1 MRAHPLITT
10 LAAIGAALIVI
21 DGDTIRSDEE
31 RIRLEG
37 IDAAEIGHAKC
48 EAERRLAILSK
59 HRLEQLLG
67 SGDVDIRRNAHP
79 KPPDRYGR
87 TLAQVLV
94 DGEDVACI
102 LIKEGYARPWTGRR
116 ADWCQSLDR
125 RDLAEAA
132 LSCAVSY

>member
-1 MRAHPLITT
+1 MRANPLITT

-48 EAERRLAILSK
+48 EAERRLAILAK

-67 SGDVDIRRNAHP
+67 SGAVDIRRMHTRSRRIAVAA
-79 KPPDRYGR
+79 RLRACWSTAR
-87 TLAQVLV
+87 TCPA
-94 DGEDVACI
+94 
-102 LIKEGYARPWTGRR
+102 
-116 ADWCQSLDR
+116 S
-125 RDLAEAA
+125 
-132 LSCAVSY
+132 

>member
-1 MRAHPLITT
+1 MRANPLITT

-48 EAERRLAILSK
+48 EAERRLAILAK

-67 SGDVDIRRNAHP
+67 SGDVDIRRNAH
-79 KPPDRYGR
+79 RSRRIAMAARLRACWSTAR
-87 TLAQVLV
+87 TWPA
-94 DGEDVACI
+94 
-102 LIKEGYARPWTGRR
+102 
-116 ADWCQSLDR
+116 S
-125 RDLAEAA
+125 
-132 LSCAVSY
+132 